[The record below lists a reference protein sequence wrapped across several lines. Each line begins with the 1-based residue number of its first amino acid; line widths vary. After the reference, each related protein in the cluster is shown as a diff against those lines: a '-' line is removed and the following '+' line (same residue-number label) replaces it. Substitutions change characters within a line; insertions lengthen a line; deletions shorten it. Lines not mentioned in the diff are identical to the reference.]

1 MSKKEKPSDEGRRNF
16 LKLAATAAPAAA
28 VTAVAAGEANADSL
42 DVETTGLRKTPH
54 VQAYLDSA
62 RF

>member
-1 MSKKEKPSDEGRRNF
+1 MAKKEVPSDEGRRNF
-16 LKLAATAAPAAA
+16 LKLAATVAPVAA
-28 VTAVAAGEANADSL
+28 VTAVSGGEANAAL
-42 DVETTGLRKTPH
+42 PEVETKGLRKTPH